1 MMNTNKQTTLI
12 IVAMVLGILV
22 GYAFNLLVSPAAAK
36 EVAGYFAMVTDIFLR
51 LIKMIIAPLIF
62 ATLVAG
68 MAGMGDARTVG
79 RIGGKAVGWFLMAS
93 LASLAIGLVFAN
105 LLQPGANMGVPL
117 PDAGASAGLKTS
129 ALNLKDFIT
138 HVFPRNFVEAM
149 ANNEILQILV
159 FSVFFGLALG
169 QLRDTKAGMLAQ
181 SIEEVVPVMLKVTD
195 YVMRFAPIGVFAAVA
210 NVVATQGLGV
220 LLVYGKF
227 MGSFYV
233 TLAVLWAVLIG
244 AGFLVLRKDVFR
256 LVKAVRQPILLGFS
270 TASSESA
277 YPRVMEQLQ
286 RFGVKERVV
295 GFILP
300 LGYSFNL
307 DGSMIYTTFA
317 ALFISQ
323 AFNLPLT
330 IEQQIIMLLVLM
342 VSSKGIAGVPRSSL
356 VVVAAVLPMFNLPE
370 AGILLILGIDHFL
383 DMGRTATNV
392 LGNAIATAVV
402 AKWENALGTG
412 DETDEEAVPEPAPAT
427 AAVAAPAPAAAG

>member
-1 MMNTNKQTTLI
+1 MKMNKQTALI
-12 IVAMVLGILV
+12 VVAMVLGIVV
-22 GYAFNLLVSPAAAK
+22 GYACNVLSGGPAAAK
-36 EVAGYFAMVTDIFLR
+36 EIAGYFAMVTDIFLR

-62 ATLVAG
+62 STLVAG

-93 LASLAIGLVFAN
+93 LASLTIGLIFAN
-105 LLQPGANMGVPL
+105 LFQPGANVGVPL
-117 PDAGASAGLKTS
+117 PDVSAAVGLKTS
-129 ALNLKDFIT
+129 ALNLREFVT
-138 HVFPRNFVEAM
+138 HVFPRNFFEAM

-159 FSVFFGLALG
+159 FSVFVGLALG
-169 QLRDTKAGMLAQ
+169 KLRETKARTLVQ
-181 SIEEVVPVMLKVTD
+181 SIEEVVPVMLTVTD

-233 TLAVLWAVLIG
+233 TLVVLWAFLIG

-256 LVKAVRQPILLGFS
+256 LVRTVREPMLLGFS

-277 YPRVMEQLQ
+277 YPRVMEELKG
-286 RFGVKERVV
+286 FGIKERVI
-295 GFILP
+295 GFVLP

-317 ALFISQ
+317 SLFIAQ
-323 AFNLPLT
+323 AYNLPLSLD
-330 IEQQIIMLLVLM
+330 QQMLMLLVLM

-370 AGILLILGIDHFL
+370 AGVLLIMGIDHFL

-402 AKWENALGTG
+402 GKWEDAIGTEEETAEELAEAAL
-412 DETDEEAVPEPAPAT
+412 P
-427 AAVAAPAPAAAG
+427 AAVAD